1 MEERLPPGPR
11 LPRSLQGLRFLAT
24 ERRMLERYRRRYGD
38 VFTINMW
45 PFDRLVIVADPQEVK
60 RIFRGDPEQLHAGE
74 GNAILEPLVGSE
86 SVLLLDEDQHLR
98 RRKLLLPAFHGDRM
112 RVYGDAMREVAD
124 TEIDTRPLRS
134 ELAVHDSMQHITLRV
149 IIRAVFGVEDADRAA
164 ELENLLVEVLDA
176 GQLSLMVPFLQ
187 RDFGGHGPWYRS
199 NRAQERVDEL
209 LYAEI
214 ARARANGSE
223 RTDIL
228 SMLVAGSDLT
238 DGQLRD
244 ELMTLLVAGHE
255 TTATAMSWA
264 VERIVRHPHVHAR
277 LRAELAEGEDAYLD
291 CAIKET
297 MRVRPV
303 LTFAMRTVKSPME
316 VGGYTIP
323 AGHTLG
329 SSILLIHGRADL
341 YPEPYAFRPERFE
354 ENPPDTYSW
363 LPFGGGVRRCLGA
376 AFAGFEMKQVLG
388 QIFRRLE
395 LRAADPAPER
405 AARRAITFVPAKG
418 ARVVVEAR
426 EPASMAAWSRRPM
439 ATA

>member
-1 MEERLPPGPR
+1 
-11 LPRSLQGLRFLAT
+11 
-24 ERRMLERYRRRYGD
+24 
-38 VFTINMW
+38 
-45 PFDRLVIVADPQEVK
+45 
-60 RIFRGDPEQLHAGE
+60 
-74 GNAILEPLVGSE
+74 
-86 SVLLLDEDQHLR
+86 
-98 RRKLLLPAFHGDRM
+98 
-112 RVYGDAMREVAD
+112 
-124 TEIDTRPLRS
+124 
-134 ELAVHDSMQHITLRV
+134 
-149 IIRAVFGVEDADRAA
+149 
-164 ELENLLVEVLDA
+164 
-176 GQLSLMVPFLQ
+176 
-187 RDFGGHGPWYRS
+187 
-199 NRAQERVDEL
+199 
-209 LYAEI
+209 
-214 ARARANGSE
+214 
-223 RTDIL
+223 
-228 SMLVAGSDLT
+228 VAGPDLT
-238 DGQLRD
+238 DAQLRD

-323 AGHTLG
+323 TGYTLG
-329 SSILLIHGRADL
+329 SSILLIHRRADL

-388 QIFRRLE
+388 QIFRRVE

>member
-24 ERRMLERYRRRYGD
+24 ERRMLERYRRRFGD

-45 PFDRLVIVADPQEVK
+45 PFERLVIVADPQEVK

-86 SVLLLDEDQHLR
+86 SVLLLDEEEHLR

-112 RVYGDAMREVAD
+112 RVYGDVMREIAD
-124 TEIDTRPLRS
+124 AEIDTWPLRS
-134 ELAVHDSMQHITLRV
+134 ELPVHDSMQRITLRV
-149 IIRAVFGVEDADRAA
+149 IIRAIFGVEDADRAG
-164 ELENLLVEVLDA
+164 ELEDLLVEVLDA

-199 NRAQERVDEL
+199 NQAQERVDAL
-209 LYAEI
+209 LYDEI

-228 SMLVAGSDLT
+228 SMLVAGPDLT
-238 DGQLRD
+238 DAQLRD

-388 QIFRRLE
+388 QIFRRVE